1 MRMVIGLGLVIGS
14 LAWVPSAE
22 AARCKKGQV
31 YRPSMGICQ
40 SKQAAIREGV
50 YRRSSGAGRRS
61 KVRAPKAKPPVA
73 RTTAP
78 QTDWIVDYHYHVN
91 DWAIR
96 NRQQIIKHAE
106 GL

>member
-1 MRMVIGLGLVIGS
+1 MKLVIGLGIVIGS
-14 LAWVPSAE
+14 LVWVPSAE

-61 KVRAPKAKPPVA
+61 KVRAPKPKPPLVK
-73 RTTAP
+73 TIAP

-96 NRQQIIKHAE
+96 NRLQIIKHAE
-106 GL
+106 SL